1 LENRNADLQSTYN
14 YIVSNPNNLKYPFM
28 NDRFLSNYSNKMLPQ
43 INQQLQLCSN
53 NSMIKNKYPCNIL
66 VGIEFIEGVWSEEI
80 VYIKLQS
87 NNPKR
92 NRVKICN
99 LKIWNAVGGA
109 GYIQEFYI
117 DYEFSIIEGIPTFTI
132 LCGRFRA
139 TQTCLLIETGEIDC
153 ECLLTN

>member
-1 LENRNADLQSTYN
+1 
-14 YIVSNPNNLKYPFM
+14 M
-28 NDRFLSNYSNKMLPQ
+28 PQ

-66 VGIEFIEGVWSEEI
+66 VGIEFVEGVWSEEI
-80 VYIKLQS
+80 IYIKLQS

-99 LKIWNAVGGA
+99 LKVWNAVGGS

-117 DYEFSIIEGIPTFTI
+117 DYEFVFVNGIPTFRI

-139 TQTCLLIETGEIDC
+139 VQACLLNEAAEIDC
-153 ECLLTN
+153 ECVL